1 MAKKKM
7 IGIGKSK
14 HWGEGRRIKNAT
26 KRLKKSI
33 MHMKP
38 ENQAK
43 ILDNTKILR
52 KREGK
57 K

>member
-1 MAKKKM
+1 MGKPT
-7 IGIGKSK
+7 GIDKSK
-14 HWGEGRRIKNAT
+14 HWGEGRRIKNKT
-26 KRLKKSI
+26 RQLKKRI
-33 MHMKP
+33 AHMKP

-43 ILDNTKILR
+43 VIENTSIQR